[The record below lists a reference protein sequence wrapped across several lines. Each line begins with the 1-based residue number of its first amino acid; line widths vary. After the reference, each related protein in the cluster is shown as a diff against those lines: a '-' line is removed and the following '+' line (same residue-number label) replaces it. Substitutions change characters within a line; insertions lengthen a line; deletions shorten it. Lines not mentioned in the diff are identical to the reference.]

1 MEHSS
6 PATLSELLA
15 ARVAR
20 HPDKLA
26 LIFKDCRWSYSEFRN
41 EVNRIANG
49 FIRIG
54 VKKGNRIAFLLP
66 NSAEFLFA
74 TFAVTKIGAVFVPL
88 NPQYTSEEAEYV
100 LHHSEASIVITSPDL
115 LPLVE
120 SVRAKL
126 PDLEHVIV
134 TSAGEYLRAVSWGE
148 FLSGVPGTAPENDL
162 DPEELASITY
172 TSGTTDRPKGVM
184 LSQYAYAFAP
194 RMRAQ
199 GLGWTETDR
208 VLCVLPLFHVNALC
222 HTCIAMLSVGGSI
235 VLMEKFS
242 ASRFWDGVREYEIT
256 TSSLMRTIP
265 QILLSLPEK
274 PEDRDNP
281 LRLIVTLLSPEMHVR
296 FEERFGVKGVPSYSL
311 TEDILSLIGPQNM
324 PREKLGSC
332 GVPLAPEV
340 HRVEIHDATGNPL
353 GSGKPGEIV
362 KQSPTVMKGYYKNP
376 EATAKALKNGWLY
389 TGDLGYLDEDGYLY
403 FVDRVKDMVRRG
415 DENISS
421 EEVERVLNS
430 HPQVAESAVIA
441 VPDPIR
447 GEEVKAYLVLKSP
460 AAPES
465 VPPEEIWNFCKP
477 HLAAFKV
484 PRFIQYCAELPKTPS
499 SKVQKNI
506 LREESK
512 QPGSQVFDRLAILSK
527 KLAVDNTKHANKK
540 D

>member
-6 PATLSELLA
+6 PATLNELLGSRA
-15 ARVAR
+15 KQ

-26 LIFKDCRWSYSEFRN
+26 LVFKDRRWSYGEFQR
-41 EVNRIANG
+41 EVERAANG

-54 VKKGNRIAFLLP
+54 VQKGDRIAFLLP

-100 LHHSEASIVITSPDL
+100 LHHSEASMVLTSPEL
-115 LPLVE
+115 LPLVDDL
-120 SVRAKL
+120 RAKL
-126 PDLEHVIV
+126 PDLKQVIV
-134 TSAGEYLRAVSWGE
+134 TGADDHSGALSWSQ
-148 FLSGVPGTAPENDL
+148 FLSGVADTSPRVEI
-162 DPEELASITY
+162 DPEDLASITY

-199 GLGWTETDR
+199 GLGWNENDR

-235 VLMEKFS
+235 VLTEKFS
-242 ASRFWDGVREYEIT
+242 ASRFWDEVREHSVT

-274 PEDRDNP
+274 ADDRDNP
-281 LRLIVTLLSPEMHVR
+281 LRLIVTLLSPEMHIR
-296 FEERFGVKGVPSYSL
+296 FEERFDLKGVPSYSL
-311 TEDILSLIGPQNM
+311 TEDILSVIGPQDM
-324 PREKLGSC
+324 SKEKLGSC
-332 GVPLAPEV
+332 GILLAPEV
-340 HRVEIHDATGNPL
+340 HRIAIHDAAGQSLPP
-353 GSGKPGEIV
+353 GEAGEIV

-376 EATAKALKNGWLY
+376 QATAKALKDGWLY

-430 HPQVAESAVIA
+430 HPRIAESAVIA
-441 VPDPIR
+441 VPDQIR
-447 GEEVKAYLVLKSP
+447 GEEVKAYIVLKSP
-460 AAPES
+460 ATPDS
-465 VPPEEIWNFCKP
+465 VPAEEIWNFCKS

-484 PRFIQYCAELPKTPS
+484 PRYIEYRVELPKTPS

-512 QPGSQVFDRLAILSK
+512 QPSSQVFDRQAPGSK
-527 KLAVDNTKHANKK
+527 
-540 D
+540 

>member
-6 PATLSELLA
+6 PATLTELLSN
-15 ARVAR
+15 RVTR

-26 LIFKDCRWSYSEFRN
+26 LIFKNRRWSYAEFQR
-41 EVNRIANG
+41 EVDRVAAG
-49 FIRIG
+49 LLRIG
-54 VKKGNRIAFLLP
+54 VKKGDRIAFLLP

-88 NPQYTSEEAEYV
+88 NPQYTPEEAEYV
-100 LHHSEASIVITSPDL
+100 LRHSEASIALTSPEL
-115 LPLVE
+115 LALVA
-120 SVRAKL
+120 SVRVKL
-126 PDLEHVIV
+126 PDLKQIIV
-134 TSAGEYLRAVSWGE
+134 TGSGEYPSALSWDRL
-148 FLSGVPGTAPENDL
+148 LSGVSGSPVKSEI
-162 DPEELASITY
+162 DPEDLASITY

-194 RMRAQ
+194 RMRAE
-199 GLGWTETDR
+199 GLGWTENDK

-235 VLMEKFS
+235 VLTEKFS
-242 ASRFWDGVREYEIT
+242 ASRFWDEVREFGIT

-274 PEDRDNP
+274 TDDRDNP
-281 LRLIVTLLSPEMHVR
+281 LRLIVTLLSPEMHMR
-296 FEERFGVKGVPSYSL
+296 FEERFGGKGVPSYSL

-332 GVPLAPEV
+332 GVVLAPEV
-340 HRVEIHDATGNPL
+340 HCVAIHDEAGHSLPP
-353 GSGKPGEIV
+353 GKAGEIV
-362 KQSPTVMKGYYKNP
+362 KQSPTMMKGYYKNP
-376 EATAKALKNGWLY
+376 EATAKALKSGWLY
-389 TGDLGYLDEDGYLY
+389 TGDLGYLDGDGYLY

-441 VPDPIR
+441 VPDLIR
-447 GEEVKAYLVLKSP
+447 GEEVKAYIVLKSP
-460 AAPES
+460 ATPES
-465 VPPEEIWNFCKP
+465 APPEDIWNFCKP

-484 PRFIQYCAELPKTPS
+484 PRYIQYCAELPKTPS
-499 SKVQKNI
+499 SKVQKNL

-512 QPGSQVFDRLAILSK
+512 QPTSQVFDRQALGAK
-527 KLAVDNTKHANKK
+527 
-540 D
+540 